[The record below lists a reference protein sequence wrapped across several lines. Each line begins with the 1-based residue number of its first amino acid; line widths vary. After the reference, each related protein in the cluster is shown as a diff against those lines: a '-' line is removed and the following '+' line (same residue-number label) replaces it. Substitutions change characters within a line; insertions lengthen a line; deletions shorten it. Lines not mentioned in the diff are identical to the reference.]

1 MKDIFESYTDKN
13 ESLNFGTEY
22 VLSDDLESMSN
33 CVIDD
38 ILSGKQ
44 TSDKKK
50 RRHFRY
56 TINKNI
62 CLSALSF

>member
-44 TSDKKK
+44 TSDKKNVVI
-50 RRHFRY
+50 FV
-56 TINKNI
+56 IQ
-62 CLSALSF
+62 